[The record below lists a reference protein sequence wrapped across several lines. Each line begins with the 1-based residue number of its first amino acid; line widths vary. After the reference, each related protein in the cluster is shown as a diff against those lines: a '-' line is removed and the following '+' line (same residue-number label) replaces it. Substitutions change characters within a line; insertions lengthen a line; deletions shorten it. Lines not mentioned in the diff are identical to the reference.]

1 MGEREDRRE
10 SSMVKEF
17 LYSQKKIYDPIHG
30 FIRFDDIVEK
40 TLIDSI
46 PMQRL
51 HNISQ
56 LGVAYLVYPGATN
69 SRFAHSLGVMEL
81 ATLIYKRICKKV
93 RPDLFDFL
101 PMKGSVEYVYW
112 KRILRIACLC
122 HDFGHLPFS
131 HAAENDILEGKGHEY
146 WTLKIIQSP
155 YLKKVWQLLKEAPY
169 IHKSLKKR
177 DFVEDVMKIAIGEEK
192 LNKICPDNKL
202 QFSNWERVLSNII
215 TGDFFGADRMDYLL
229 RDAKYTGVAYGLF
242 DYLQLIESL
251 RLLPNDQ
258 GGFELGI
265 DENGLESCEA
275 LFLAR
280 HFMFKRVYLHPSIKA
295 FSFHL
300 RRAMK
305 NLGLF
310 QNMQDNVDKFLSVT
324 DAQVTAELMDAAKDK
339 KSPVF
344 GDAKKIVYREAH
356 YKAIPIEEEISE
368 EEILNFKKKN
378 NLKDD
383 ELFIESLK
391 PDLIK
396 KDVSFLVSRR
406 YFAVEKAKNLST
418 LFESIAFRPQ
428 KYVYIAPE
436 YEQIFLQAIKQ

>member
-1 MGEREDRRE
+1 
-10 SSMVKEF
+10 MVKEF

-40 TLIDSI
+40 KLIDSV

-81 ATLIYKRICKKV
+81 ATLMYKRICKKV

-101 PMKGSVEYVYW
+101 PMKGSAEYVYW
-112 KRILRIACLC
+112 KRILRLACLC

-131 HAAENDILEGKGHEY
+131 HAAEKAFSDGKGHEY

-155 YLKKVWQLLKEAPY
+155 YLKKVWQLLREAPY
-169 IHKSLKKR
+169 IHKSFKKK
-177 DFVEDVMKIAIGEEK
+177 DVVGDVIKIAIGEEK
-192 LNKICPDNKL
+192 LKKICPDHKL
-202 QFSNWERVLSNII
+202 EFSNWERVLSSII
-215 TGDFFGADRMDYLL
+215 VGDFFGADRMDYLL

-251 RLLPNDQ
+251 RLLPNEE

-305 NLGLF
+305 KLSLF
-310 QNMQDNVDKFLSVT
+310 EGMDNNVDKFLSIT
-324 DAQVTAELMDAAKDK
+324 DAQVTTALMEAAKDK
-339 KSPVF
+339 KSSVHE
-344 GDAKKIVYREAH
+344 DAKKIVYRDPH
-356 YKAIPIEEEISE
+356 YKAIPLPEKVSE
-368 EEILNFKKKN
+368 EQIMQFKKKN
-378 NLKDD
+378 RLDNEDLTV
-383 ELFIESLK
+383 ESFQ
-391 PDLIK
+391 PDLLK
-396 KDVSFLVSRR
+396 KDISFLVSRR
-406 YFAVEKAKNLST
+406 YFAVEKAKTLSS
-418 LFESIAFRPQ
+418 LFANISFRPQ

-436 YEQIFLQAIKQ
+436 YEQIFLQAIKE